1 MLENTTCYKEFR
13 VVDGKIKPFR
23 QNKFDMM
30 DIFDIDCRSYAL
42 MGDKERSNCG
52 LMMEIV
58 GFERRF
64 NEPIV
69 RFEDGVESK
78 VPSISDF
85 MDGTFLH
92 PAFNVEKHA
101 DSKDIV
107 YAGFDVKEHAF
118 HDYSIRNTY
127 YIAKCCR
134 CGREGVF
141 SPQEMLAHWAM
152 HRTGGKIKVGHE
164 YYVRCRNKK
173 GDTRSI
179 SSFETIDDVI
189 EYLNEHRSFRI
200 VNFNVEIARGDDTA
214 ILSIN
219 KGVCT
224 RYLFNHKE
232 LYERVQHLVQQ
243 VYAGS

>member
-1 MLENTTCYKEFR
+1 
-13 VVDGKIKPFR
+13 
-23 QNKFDMM
+23 
-30 DIFDIDCRSYAL
+30 
-42 MGDKERSNCG
+42 
-52 LMMEIV
+52 
-58 GFERRF
+58 
-64 NEPIV
+64 
-69 RFEDGVESK
+69 
-78 VPSISDF
+78 
-85 MDGTFLH
+85 
-92 PAFNVEKHA
+92 
-101 DSKDIV
+101 
-107 YAGFDVKEHAF
+107 
-118 HDYSIRNTY
+118 
-127 YIAKCCR
+127 
-134 CGREGVF
+134 
-141 SPQEMLAHWAM
+141 M